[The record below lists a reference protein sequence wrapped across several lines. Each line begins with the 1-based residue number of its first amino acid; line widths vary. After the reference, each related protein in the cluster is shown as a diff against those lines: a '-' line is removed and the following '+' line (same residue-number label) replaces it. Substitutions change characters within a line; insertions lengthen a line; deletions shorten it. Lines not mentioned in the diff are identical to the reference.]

1 MPSQKIPRAGN
12 LRMPVK
18 TNAAAIQSR
27 LAMTTPPVIDTQQRA
42 LVMAATVDYTQR
54 GERLFERQF
63 DRIPVVFDLR
73 GRAAG
78 MYRVKGLGLE
88 IRYNPFI
95 FARYF
100 DDCLRRTVPHEVA
113 HYLCHQVY
121 GWATGRPHGSE
132 WQRLMQLFGADARRT
147 HSYDL
152 EGLPMRTANRY
163 NYRCDCRNHQ
173 LGSRR
178 HSRVRRGEAIYRC
191 CQCGCALT
199 FAS

>member
-1 MPSQKIPRAGN
+1 MTFPP
-12 LRMPVK
+12 
-18 TNAAAIQSR
+18 AID
-27 LAMTTPPVIDTQQRA
+27 AQQRA
-42 LVMAATVDYTQR
+42 LVIATTADYIQR
-54 GERLFERQF
+54 GERLFERKF
-63 DRIPVVFDLR
+63 DRVPVAFDLR

-78 MYRVKGLGLE
+78 MYRVKGLGQE

-100 DDCLRRTVPHEVA
+100 DDCIGRTVPHEVA

-121 GWATGRPHGSE
+121 GWATARPHGSE

-152 EGLPMRTANRY
+152 DGLPMRATHRY
-163 NYRCDCRNHQ
+163 GYRCGCRVHQ

-178 HSRVRRGEAIYRC
+178 HRRATQGEAIYRC
-191 CQCGCALT
+191 CQCGSALI
-199 FAS
+199 FAR